1 MLDGENQS
9 RQESGTVWVGLA
21 SNPNLITAA
30 DSYKLFLGCDIVINK
45 IFFIYL
51 FLLRLRKQRIII
63 MKKKVAIVCTIH
75 TRMQ

>member
-9 RQESGTVWVGLA
+9 RQASGTVWGGLA
-21 SNPNLITAA
+21 SNPNNLITA
-30 DSYKLFLGCDIVINK
+30 YKLFLGCDIIINK
-45 IFFIYL
+45 ILFIYL